1 MATISEVMGLSLPY
15 SSSTPANSID
25 KVKETKVI
33 TKYLDNLII
42 SNINPRD
49 IIKKE
54 SFINA
59 IKLTTIL
66 GGSTNSIIHLYINEK
81 NSIELK
87 LKEWN
92 DINNDLP
99 ILANLKPHGKYS
111 MYDIYK
117 IGGLPIIL
125 KYLIKNDI
133 IYGDLLTVSGKTINE
148 KFDRRSGYQF

>member
-33 TKYLDNLII
+33 TKYLDNLIT

-66 GGSTNSIIHLYINEK
+66 GGSTNSIIHFAIAKELDK
-81 NSIELK
+81 N
-87 LKEWN
+87 
-92 DINNDLP
+92 
-99 ILANLKPHGKYS
+99 
-111 MYDIYK
+111 
-117 IGGLPIIL
+117 
-125 KYLIKNDI
+125 
-133 IYGDLLTVSGKTINE
+133 
-148 KFDRRSGYQF
+148 